1 MVSRNHFHILPEG
14 NVFRLAGGPTHLRPH
29 SVANAFADDK
39 FVCPLIAMFI
49 HVQGAGELSEAI
61 TGDEKTT
68 FSVYEMPGR
77 PSGDG
82 GSRCRTLTDLRT
94 DPRAVVERCCCCCLP
109 VLRQA
114 AHRVSESWPNPPNYM
129 NVNNCFFL
137 LRLPLCILCFPWGP
151 SRPAVTL
158 SCLHAVLLIAC
169 VVTSENLHL
178 HQSFVSEH

>member
-29 SVANAFADDK
+29 SAANAFADDK
-39 FVCPLIAMFI
+39 FVCLLIAMFI

-68 FSVYEMPGR
+68 FSVYEMPGL

-94 DPRAVVERCCCCCLP
+94 DSRAVVERCCCCCLP
-109 VLRQA
+109 VLRHA

-129 NVNNCFFL
+129 NIQLFL
-137 LRLPLCILCFPWGP
+137 PSSSSSLHFVFPVGPLKTSSDCQLFTRSSVDRLRCNVGESASTPVLCK
-151 SRPAVTL
+151 
-158 SCLHAVLLIAC
+158 
-169 VVTSENLHL
+169 
-178 HQSFVSEH
+178 